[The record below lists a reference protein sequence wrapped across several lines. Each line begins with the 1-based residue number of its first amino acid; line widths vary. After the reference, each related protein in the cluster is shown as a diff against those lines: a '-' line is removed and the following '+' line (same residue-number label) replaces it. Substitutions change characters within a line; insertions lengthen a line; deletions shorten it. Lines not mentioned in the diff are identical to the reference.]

1 METTHI
7 MSKPLSEESP
17 VISVVIGFLYPFM
30 LLLGFYVIING
41 HYTPGGGFQGGGIL
55 ASVFIARYVVH
66 PVEDISDTRLHAFER
81 LFLALILIAPVL
93 LLFNGLIYRHPWLQV
108 HYLTLM
114 DILIGLQVGL
124 GLAVVV
130 DRFAFF
136 KGVGPSWR

>member
-1 METTHI
+1 
-7 MSKPLSEESP
+7 MSKELSEESV
-17 VISVVIGFLYPFM
+17 VIAVVIGFLYPFM

-66 PVEDISDTRLHAFER
+66 PIEDISDTRLHAFER
-81 LFLALILIAPVL
+81 LFLALILIAPTL
-93 LLFNGLIYRHPWLQV
+93 LLFNGFIYRYPELRV

-114 DILIGLQVGL
+114 DMLIGLQVGL

-136 KGVGPSWR
+136 KGVGPTWR